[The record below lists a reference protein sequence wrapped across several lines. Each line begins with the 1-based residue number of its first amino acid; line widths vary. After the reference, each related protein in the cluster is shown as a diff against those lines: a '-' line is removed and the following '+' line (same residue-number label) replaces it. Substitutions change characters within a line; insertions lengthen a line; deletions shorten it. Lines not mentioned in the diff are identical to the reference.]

1 MKKLCFAA
9 LAAAILWVDSG
20 FGETVINSVPY
31 QISAPG
37 IYVVGSNLSYSSSAG
52 GAIVIANHNVILDLG
67 GHYLF
72 NPTASNSSIGVYV
85 QNAENVTIQN
95 GTIQNGTI
103 VGFNYGVYFNYLGG
117 SAAGLKDPD
126 PELLNEGLAKR
137 SMRYPVTYSDHAD
150 TPPPALILWYLH
162 WSKPTFGQFP

>member
-1 MKKLCFAA
+1 MLVPPLMKKLCFAA

-95 GTIQNGTI
+95 GTI
-103 VGFNYGVYFNYLGG
+103 VGFNYGVYL
-117 SAAGLKDPD
+117 
-126 PELLNEGLAKR
+126 
-137 SMRYPVTYSDHAD
+137 T
-150 TPPPALILWYLH
+150 I
-162 WSKPTFGQFP
+162 